1 VIEQSVFGHRGR
13 TKARA
18 ALFCRTGLALSVIAT
33 ATLGRVFAV
42 DLLQMQQNEI
52 FGSI

>member
-1 VIEQSVFGHRGR
+1 VTQSVI
-13 TKARA
+13 TI
-18 ALFCRTGLALSVIAT
+18 TTLA
-33 ATLGRVFAV
+33 RVFAA